1 LKNLKIHLEV
11 PTLSHETT
19 LLSNCEQH
27 LETESSTLKN
37 DVGQL
42 YIYEIVKYIKSVEI
56 DDEIIDMGEI
66 RISERIK
73 LLESLPLVAYKQI
86 AKFMDEIETYQNDIL
101 TIDDYELAIDPIF
114 FDNSSVN

>member
-1 LKNLKIHLEV
+1 M
-11 PTLSHETT
+11 
-19 LLSNCEQH
+19 
-27 LETESSTLKN
+27 
-37 DVGQL
+37 